1 MRESGVTSPKPEI
14 VEQINGNEVDLSDP
28 YKQTKGEF
36 IKSQSIYVSQKSTS
50 EPYSDALPIIVQP
63 DQP

>member
-36 IKSQSIYVSQKSTS
+36 IKSQSIYVS
-50 EPYSDALPIIVQP
+50 
-63 DQP
+63 